1 MSCEDI
7 QKGEHMKNIAYIIF
21 LALLTIAVLA
31 VALTTIRYTQGN
43 PLEGGAVII
52 VWGIVM
58 VVISIISINKLVR
71 LNS

>member
-1 MSCEDI
+1 MRCE
-7 QKGEHMKNIAYIIF
+7 KGELMKNIAYILF
-21 LALLTIAVLA
+21 FTLLTISVLA
-31 VALTTIRYTQGN
+31 VAVTTIRYTQGN

-71 LNS
+71 T

>member
-1 MSCEDI
+1 MSWEDI
-7 QKGEHMKNIAYIIF
+7 QKGEHMKHIAYIIF
-21 LALLTIAVLA
+21 LALLTISALA
-31 VALTTIRYTQGN
+31 VAVTAIRYTQGN

-52 VWGIVM
+52 VWGIIM

>member
-1 MSCEDI
+1 
-7 QKGEHMKNIAYIIF
+7 MKHIAYIIF
-21 LALLTIAVLA
+21 LALLTISALA
-31 VALTTIRYTQGN
+31 VAVTAIRYTQGN

-52 VWGIVM
+52 VWGIIM

>member
-1 MSCEDI
+1 
-7 QKGEHMKNIAYIIF
+7 MKHIAYILF

-31 VALTTIRYTQGN
+31 VAVTTIIYTQGN

-71 LNS
+71 LS

>member
-1 MSCEDI
+1 
-7 QKGEHMKNIAYIIF
+7 MKNIAYIIF
-21 LALLTIAVLA
+21 LALLTIAALA
-31 VALTTIRYTQGN
+31 VAVTTIRYTQGN

-71 LNS
+71 T